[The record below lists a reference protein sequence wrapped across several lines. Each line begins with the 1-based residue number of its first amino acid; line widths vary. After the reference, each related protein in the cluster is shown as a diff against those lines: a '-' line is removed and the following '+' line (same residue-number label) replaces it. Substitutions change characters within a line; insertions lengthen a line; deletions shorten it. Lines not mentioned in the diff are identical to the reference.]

1 MSEYT
6 LVHLSDLH
14 FGRPVDLAQI
24 RAVERLVPA
33 LAPDAVVLSGDTSQR
48 SRHGEYQRGLMTEEE
63 RDERVI
69 AIWPQATDQG
79 AERMMDNLVGR
90 P

>member
-1 MSEYT
+1 MSEFT

-24 RAVERLVPA
+24 AAVERMVPS

-48 SRHGEYQRGLMTEEE
+48 TPH
-63 RDERVI
+63 
-69 AIWPQATDQG
+69 
-79 AERMMDNLVGR
+79 
-90 P
+90 